1 MRKSDKSIDKVPY
14 GMLIWATGNS
24 VRGFTKI
31 IMDKFSEQ
39 QTSPRGLL
47 VDDQLKLK
55 GSDNIYALGDCTF
68 TKYAPTAQVAF
79 QQGIYLA
86 HYFEKLQK
94 LKNYDTK
101 SNKILQL
108 VKFTYI
114 DYND

>member
-1 MRKSDKSIDKVPY
+1 
-14 GMLIWATGNS
+14 MLWVI
-24 VRGFTKI
+24 VH
-31 IMDKFSEQ
+31 
-39 QTSPRGLL
+39 
-47 VDDQLKLK
+47 
-55 GSDNIYALGDCTF
+55 F